1 MVELKSPGEVRRA
14 NYKLPVLDFRRANFA
29 LFRDAQKKS
38 PEGKRGPRKLV
49 NIQEPPFTKSGGRY
63 PYKEEVR

>member
-29 LFRDAQKKS
+29 LFREEQKKS
-38 PEGKRGPRKLV
+38 PEGKKRP
-49 NIQEPPFTKSGGRY
+49 TKVG
-63 PYKEEVR
+63 

>member
-29 LFRDAQKKS
+29 LFREEQKKS

-49 NIQEPPFTKSGGRY
+49 NI
-63 PYKEEVR
+63 